1 MAVNDSLLMTSRLS
15 SIKAVEDA
23 LNFMPDN
30 PLRDPFAGVWMYMTN
45 NFTKFQIATFGSF
58 IVHEVMY
65 FGLCL
70 PGFMFQFLPFMQQF
84 KIQQDRPETV
94 AKQWQ
99 CFKLLMFS
107 HIVIQFPMIF
117 GTYTFTEVFGIPY
130 EWAEMPRWYI
140 IAGQVFICAVIEDTW
155 HFWIHRLMHDKR
167 LYKYVHKIHHTFQA
181 PFGMVAEF
189 AHPMETVVLGL
200 GFFFGI
206 ILTTSHFILLW
217 AWVTIRLMETID
229 VHSGYDIPFI
239 NPMHLVPG
247 YAGARFHD
255 FHHYNFVGN
264 YSSTFVWWDKLC
276 GTDSQYLEYYKGKQK
291 PKKQ

>member
-1 MAVNDSLLMTSRLS
+1 MIDSRNIMEITALLC
-15 SIKAVEDA
+15 V
-23 LNFMPDN
+23 
-30 PLRDPFAGVWMYMTN
+30 FA
-45 NFTKFQIATFGSF
+45 
-58 IVHEVMY
+58 
-65 FGLCL
+65 
-70 PGFMFQFLPFMQQF
+70 
-84 KIQQDRPETV
+84 
-94 AKQWQ
+94 
-99 CFKLLMFS
+99 
-107 HIVIQFPMIF
+107 
-117 GTYTFTEVFGIPY
+117 
-130 EWAEMPRWYI
+130 
-140 IAGQVFICAVIEDTW
+140 
-155 HFWIHRLMHDKR
+155 
-167 LYKYVHKIHHTFQA
+167 
-181 PFGMVAEF
+181 
-189 AHPMETVVLGL
+189 VLGL

-255 FHHYNFVGN
+255 FHHYNFIGN